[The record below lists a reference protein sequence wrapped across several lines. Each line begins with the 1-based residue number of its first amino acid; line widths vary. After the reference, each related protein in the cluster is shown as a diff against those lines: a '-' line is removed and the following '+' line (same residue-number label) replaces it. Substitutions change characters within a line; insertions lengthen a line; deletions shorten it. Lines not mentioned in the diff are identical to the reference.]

1 MNLQFCLIIVFSRIT
16 SFPSMYSIFLI
27 FPTRSSCVQFPG
39 VPKFHYEPSIKAS
52 TRIKNQSKL
61 AYHLL
66 NMFFLIFRNPG
77 FKTIEEDLMKAFR
90 DAEIISDEWY
100 ENPQKCF
107 FQRAS
112 RTDKGVSAARMVM
125 SLKLC
130 KLNLKTNHL
139 EIFSAIFFPFF
150 NPKNNFVKLMSRV
163 QLQLC
168 II

>member
-1 MNLQFCLIIVFSRIT
+1 
-16 SFPSMYSIFLI
+16 MYFE
-27 FPTRSSCVQFPG
+27 F
-39 VPKFHYEPSIKAS
+39 
-52 TRIKNQSKL
+52 
-61 AYHLL
+61 
-66 NMFFLIFRNPG
+66 FRNPG

-139 EIFSAIFFPFF
+139 GIFSAIFFSFF
-150 NPKNNFVKLMSRV
+150 NPKNNFIKLMSRV

>member
-1 MNLQFCLIIVFSRIT
+1 MILLGHGQ
-16 SFPSMYSIFLI
+16 
-27 FPTRSSCVQFPG
+27 
-39 VPKFHYEPSIKAS
+39 KSIKPGILFA
-52 TRIKNQSKL
+52 K
-61 AYHLL
+61 YV
-66 NMFFLIFRNPG
+66 FWIFRNPG
-77 FKTIEEDLMKAFR
+77 YKTIEEDLMKAFR

-139 EIFSAIFFPFF
+139 GIFLSI
-150 NPKNNFVKLMSRV
+150 
-163 QLQLC
+163 
-168 II
+168 